1 MKKFILITIFLC
13 ISGFLVYQYIFRKK
27 TDIIN
32 TETNFSI
39 SSDILYKDFLD
50 NQESFNK
57 KYLDKTIELTGTI
70 SEIDSASNSILIDNK
85 VFATFNNKTETGF
98 KLNQKVLIKGRF
110 IGYDDLLEYFKF
122 DQVYM
127 INKK

>member
-1 MKKFILITIFLC
+1 MKKFILTTIFLC
-13 ISGFLVYQYIFRKK
+13 LSGFLVYQYIFREK

-39 SSDILYKDFLD
+39 NLGILDKDFLD

-70 SEIDSASNSILIDNK
+70 SEIDGASNAILIDNK
-85 VFATFNNKTETGF
+85 VFATFNNKNEIGF

-122 DQVYM
+122 DQVYI

>member
-13 ISGFLVYQYIFRKK
+13 ISGFFAYQYIFRKK

-39 SSDILYKDFLD
+39 SSAILDKDFLN

-70 SEIDSASNSILIDNK
+70 SEIDSASNAILIDNK

-98 KLNQKVLIKGRF
+98 KLNQIVHIKGRLV
-110 IGYDDLLEYFKF
+110 GYDDLLEYFKF
-122 DQVYM
+122 DQVYI

>member
-32 TETNFSI
+32 TETNFSLN
-39 SSDILYKDFLD
+39 SAILDKDFLN

-70 SEIDSASNSILIDNK
+70 SEIDSASNAILIDNK

-98 KLNQKVLIKGRF
+98 KLNQSVHIKGRLV
-110 IGYDDLLEYFKF
+110 GYDDLLEYFKF
-122 DQVYM
+122 DQVYI